1 MDYTS
6 KLYAFLQPADPTY
19 AGRVRKYLDPQPQ
32 EKILEIGCGRGYTTK
47 KIQEIVPQTFGID
60 LNEKAVQN
68 GVARNLQTMNAESL
82 QFPDN
87 TFDKIY
93 SFHTIEHIPNIAK
106 ALQEMARVLKPG
118 GKVLLVYPVELIRG
132 MFSMFAAA
140 VLLGNPFRSRE
151 IHLHKLS
158 PTVIQRFISTL
169 PLEHV
174 QSSFSLFWL
183 PEFRTILQKEDVIH
197 DRS

>member
-1 MDYTS
+1 MEYTS

-19 AGRVRKYLDPQPQ
+19 ARRVKKYLDPQPQ
-32 EKILEIGCGRGYTTK
+32 DKILEIGCGRGYTTK
-47 KIQEIVPQTFGID
+47 KVQLIAPQTFGID
-60 LNEKAVQN
+60 LNEKAIQN
-68 GVARNLQTMNAESL
+68 GVAQNLQAMNAESL

-106 ALQEMARVLKPG
+106 ALGEMARVLKPRG
-118 GKVLLVYPVELIRG
+118 TMMLVYPAEPIRG
-132 MFSMFAAA
+132 MFAMSAAA
-140 VLLGNPFRSRE
+140 ILLKNPFRSRE

-158 PTVIQRFISTL
+158 PFVMQRLISGL
-169 PLEHV
+169 SLEHV

-183 PEFRTILQKEDVIH
+183 PEFRTILQKKM
-197 DRS
+197 

>member
-19 AGRVRKYLDPQPQ
+19 FRRIKKYLDPQAR
-32 EKILEIGCGRGYTTK
+32 EKILEIGCGRGYAAK
-47 KIQEIVPQTFGID
+47 KVQQIAPQTFGID
-60 LNEKAVQN
+60 LNAEAIQN
-68 GVARNLQTMNAESL
+68 GVAQNLQVMNAESL
-82 QFPDN
+82 EFPDN

-93 SFHTIEHIPNIAK
+93 SLHTVEHIPNIAK
-106 ALQEMARVLKPG
+106 ALGEMARVLKPI
-118 GKVLLVYPVELIRG
+118 GKIMLVYPAEPVRG
-132 MFSMFAAA
+132 MFAMFAAA
-140 VLLGNPFRSRE
+140 VLLKNPFRSRE

-158 PTVIQRFISTL
+158 PAIIQRLISGL

-183 PEFRTILQKEDVIH
+183 PEFRTILQKKA
-197 DRS
+197 

>member
-19 AGRVRKYLDPQPQ
+19 FGRVQRYLNPQPQ

-47 KIQEIVPQTFGID
+47 KVQSIAPQTFGVD
-60 LNEKAVQN
+60 LNAKAIQD
-68 GVARNLQTMNAESL
+68 GVAKNLRTMNAESL
-82 QFPDN
+82 EFPDN

-106 ALQEMARVLKPG
+106 ALGEMARVLKPK
-118 GKVLLVYPVELIRG
+118 GKIMLVYPAELIRG

-140 VLLGNPFRSRE
+140 VLLRNPFRSRE

-158 PTVIQRFISTL
+158 PAVIQGLISGF

-174 QSSFSLFWL
+174 RSSFSPFWL
-183 PEFRTILQKEDVIH
+183 PEFRTILRKKT
-197 DRS
+197 

>member
-1 MDYTS
+1 MEYTS

-19 AGRVRKYLDPQPQ
+19 FGRVRRYLDPQPT

-47 KIQEIVPQTFGID
+47 KVQRIAPQTFGID
-60 LNEKAVQN
+60 LNEKAIQN
-68 GVARNLQTMNAESL
+68 GVAQNLRAMNAEAL
-82 QFPDN
+82 EFVDN

-106 ALQEMARVLKPG
+106 ALGEMARVVKPG
-118 GKVLLVYPVELIRG
+118 GRILLVYPAEPIRG

-140 VLLGNPFRSRE
+140 VLLRNPFRSRE

-158 PTVIQRFISTL
+158 PAIIQQL
-169 PLEHV
+169 VLGLGLEHV
-174 QSSFSLFWL
+174 QSSFSLLWL
-183 PEFRTILQKEDVIH
+183 PEFRTILQKKK
-197 DRS
+197 

>member
-19 AGRVRKYLDPQPQ
+19 FGRVKKYLDPQPQ

-47 KIQEIVPQTFGID
+47 KVQHIAPQTFGID
-60 LNEKAVQN
+60 LNPKAIQN
-68 GVARNLQTMNAESL
+68 GVAQNLQAMNAKTLE
-82 QFPDN
+82 FPDN

-106 ALQEMARVLKPG
+106 ALGEMARVLKPG
-118 GKVLLVYPVELIRG
+118 GKIMLVYPAEPIRG
-132 MFSMFAAA
+132 MFAMFAAA
-140 VLLGNPFRSRE
+140 VLLKNPFRARE

-158 PTVIQRFISTL
+158 PATIQWLISGL
-169 PLEHV
+169 GLEHV

-183 PEFRTILQKEDVIH
+183 PEFRTILQKKI
-197 DRS
+197 